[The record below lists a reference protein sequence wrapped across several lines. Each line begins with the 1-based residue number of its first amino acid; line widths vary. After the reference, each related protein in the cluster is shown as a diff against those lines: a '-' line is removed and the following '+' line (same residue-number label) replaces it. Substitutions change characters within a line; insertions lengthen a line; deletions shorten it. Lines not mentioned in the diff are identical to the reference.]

1 MRGLSLYKSSRNLLI
16 YKRFFDISIIVFS
29 HILFFPAAILFW
41 IFVPLLIWVIDR
53 GPVFYHQTRVG
64 KDGKL
69 FKVIKLRTMKFESQ
83 IFPELPKSLLESS
96 VVTLPDDVR
105 ITPIGKILRIFR
117 LDEVPQ
123 IINILR
129 GEMSFVG
136 PRPLPKETLDF
147 YISKGWKNSVDV
159 RLKVLPGIAG
169 LAQVKGTFKKG
180 ESITDTINKFRYDV
194 VYVQNYNVC
203 FDINLLAKCVLL
215 VFRLVFR

>member
-1 MRGLSLYKSSRNLLI
+1 LYKSSSGALI
-16 YKRFFDISIIVFS
+16 HKRFFDISIIVFS
-29 HILFFPAAILFW
+29 HILFFPVVILFW
-41 IFVPLLIWVIDR
+41 SFVPLLIWIVDR
-53 GPVFYHQTRVG
+53 GPVFYYQTRVG
-64 KDGKL
+64 KDGKP
-69 FKVIKLRTMKFESQ
+69 FKMIKLRTMKFESQ
-83 IFPELPKSLLESS
+83 IFSGLPKSLLESS

-105 ITPIGKILRIFR
+105 ITSIGKILRIFR

-147 YISKGWKNSVDV
+147 YISKGWQNSVEV

-169 LAQVKGTFKKG
+169 LAQLQGTFKKG
-180 ESITDTINKFRYDV
+180 ESVTDTINKFRYDA

-203 FDINLLAKCVLL
+203 YDINLLAKCVLL
-215 VFRLVFR
+215 VFRLAFR

>member
-1 MRGLSLYKSSRNLLI
+1 M
-16 YKRFFDISIIVFS
+16 
-29 HILFFPAAILFW
+29 ILFW
-41 IFVPLLIWVIDR
+41 SFVPLLIWIVDR
-53 GPVFYHQTRVG
+53 GPVFYYQTRVG
-64 KDGKL
+64 KDGKS
-69 FKVIKLRTMKFESQ
+69 FKLIKLRTMKFESQ
-83 IFPELPKSLLESS
+83 IFPGLPKSLLESS

-105 ITPIGKILRIFR
+105 ITSIGKILRIFR

-147 YISKGWKNSVDV
+147 YISKGWQNSVEV

-169 LAQVKGTFKKG
+169 LAQLQGTFKKG
-180 ESITDTINKFRYDV
+180 ESVTGTVNKFRYDA

-203 FDINLLAKCVLL
+203 YDINLLAKCVLL
-215 VFRLVFR
+215 VFRLAFR

>member
-1 MRGLSLYKSSRNLLI
+1 MYKSSSGALI
-16 YKRFFDISIIVFS
+16 HKRFFDISIIVFC
-29 HILFFPAAILFW
+29 HILFFPVVILFW
-41 IFVPLLIWVIDR
+41 GFVPLLIWIVDR
-53 GPVFYHQTRVG
+53 GPVFYYQTRVG
-64 KDGKL
+64 KDGKP
-69 FKVIKLRTMKFESQ
+69 FKMIKLRTMKFESQ
-83 IFPELPKSLLESS
+83 IFSGLPKSLLESS

-105 ITPIGKILRIFR
+105 ITSIGKILRIFR

-147 YISKGWKNSVDV
+147 YISKGWQNSVEV

-169 LAQVKGTFKKG
+169 LAQLQGTFKKG
-180 ESITDTINKFRYDV
+180 ESVTDTINKFRYDA

-203 FDINLLAKCVLL
+203 YDINLLAKCVLL
-215 VFRLVFR
+215 VFRLAFR